1 MFSRVRLYTCRVEQ
15 HRAKKILRA
24 TWRRPLSPGSSAQ
37 AQAAAQHSSP
47 RTFVARP
54 RDSSRDASL
63 GLVPP
68 RPRPFVSN
76 APPSSGVVAR
86 VHGARHARVGP
97 RRPRRARALGP
108 RAVRSRDD
116 RAARRRVVRSAIG
129 PPCRRRVAS
138 RRRRAAGVPLPRR
151 APRPRAPH
159 RAVIV
164 DDDPRLP
171 PRVRRVRDPGP
182 RGVLRRRG
190 DRRR

>member
-1 MFSRVRLYTCRVEQ
+1 MRSCGGGVTVFSRVRFHTCRVEQ
-15 HRAKKILRA
+15 HRAKKIFRA
-24 TWRRPLSPGSSAQ
+24 TWRPSLAGIHQRSQWQQRSSRRRGR
-37 AQAAAQHSSP
+37 SS
-47 RTFVARP
+47 RP

-159 RAVIV
+159 RAVVV
-164 DDDPRLP
+164 DD
-171 PRVRRVRDPGP
+171 GA
-182 RGVLRRRG
+182 VLSLIHI
-190 DRRR
+190 